1 LPPPGDRETPRA
13 RRPAQPE
20 TTSRARTDTAHTAL
34 RNRTTSLPLERSRHL
49 ARPIPAP
56 KRRDKPGSAPRC
68 LPVLPPRGARQVT
81 TSPHEMNVLR
91 TSDRGDG
98 APRTS
103 WSALDGRNR
112 QEPRTL
118 LAGRVP
124 GHCHVGSLGRS
135 RKRRRN
141 NSQTGA
147 RNTPKVL
154 GLPSRNRRNCCTSA
168 PERVPDRLRC
178 VTRSSRNRSEL
189 DGSCVRTG
197 AWLPRLRHHP
207 RPKPGKDPQQ
217 LRPDGAR
224 LPKVRHPTGRNR

>member
-20 TTSRARTDTAHTAL
+20 TTSRARTDTTHTAL

-81 TSPHEMNVLR
+81 TSPHEMNTLR

-135 RKRRRN
+135 RKRRRD
-141 NSQTGA
+141 NSQTGCPKYAEGA
-147 RNTPKVL
+147 RPPQPK
-154 GLPSRNRRNCCTSA
+154 
-168 PERVPDRLRC
+168 PEKLLHFRA
-178 VTRSSRNRSEL
+178 
-189 DGSCVRTG
+189 RTG
-197 AWLPRLRHHP
+197 ARSPQVCHP
-207 RPKPGKDPQQ
+207 FQPKPE
-217 LRPDGAR
+217 RAR
-224 LPKVRHPTGRNR
+224 R